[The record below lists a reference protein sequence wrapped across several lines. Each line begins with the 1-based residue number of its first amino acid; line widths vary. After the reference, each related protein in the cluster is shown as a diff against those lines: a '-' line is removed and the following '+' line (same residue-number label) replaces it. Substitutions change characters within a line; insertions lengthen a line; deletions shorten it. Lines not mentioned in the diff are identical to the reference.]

1 MNAMQRTEIR
11 LSGFGGQGIILAA
24 YILGK
29 AAALNDHKHA
39 TMTQNYGPESRGGAC
54 SGQVIISDA
63 PVSYPHLTR
72 PHIEVVMSQEAYA
85 RYSCDLVPGG
95 LLLIDEDLVHRDGN
109 GADSSSQVR
118 VESGERQAAGARLFG
133 IPATRIAEQELGRKM
148 VANIVM
154 LGFLAALDA
163 TVSANALRQ
172 SVRDSVPKGSE
183 ELNLRAFERGY
194 TYGVKLLEEKQKE
207 ETA

>member
-1 MNAMQRTEIR
+1 MGRIEIR

-29 AAALNDHKHA
+29 AAALYDHKFA

-72 PHIEVVMSQEAYA
+72 PHLVVAMSQEAYVK
-85 RYSCDLVPGG
+85 YSENLADGG
-95 LLLIDEDLVHRDGN
+95 LLLIDEDLVLP
-109 GADSSSQVR
+109 SQPAPHA
-118 VESGERQAAGARLFG
+118 SPGEAYSAEKNRPNTRLYS
-133 IPATRIAEQELGRKM
+133 IPATRIAEKELGRKM

-163 TVSANALRQ
+163 SVSAEALRQ
-172 SVRDSVPKGSE
+172 SVRESVPKGSE
-183 ELNLRAFERGY
+183 DLNLAAFERGY
-194 TYGVKLLEEKQKE
+194 AYGRRLQEQTLQKE
-207 ETA
+207 AA

>member
-1 MNAMQRTEIR
+1 MERIEIR

-29 AAALNDHKHA
+29 AAALHDYKHA

-72 PHIEVVMSQEAYA
+72 PNVFVAMSQEAFA
-85 RYSCDLVPGG
+85 KYSGDLVDGG
-95 LLLIDEDLVHRDGN
+95 LLLIEEDLV
-109 GADSSSQVR
+109 QVDRAMPAR
-118 VESGERQAAGARLFG
+118 VHA
-133 IPATRIAEQELGRKM
+133 IPATRIAEKELGRKM

-154 LGFLAALDA
+154 LGFLAALDHSVTA
-163 TVSANALRQ
+163 DALRQ
-172 SVRDSVPKGSE
+172 AVRDSVPKGTE
-183 ELNLRAFERGY
+183 DFNLQAFERGHAHGM
-194 TYGVKLLEEKQKE
+194 TLLERAKE
-207 ETA
+207 SA

>member
-1 MNAMQRTEIR
+1 MMSRTEIR

-29 AAALNDHKHA
+29 AAALHDHKHA

-72 PHIEVVMSQEAYA
+72 PHVVVAMSQEAYTK
-85 RYSCDLVPGG
+85 YSGDLVDGG
-95 LLLIDEDLVHRDGN
+95 LLLIDEDLVQTKGPALS
-109 GADSSSQVR
+109 G
-118 VESGERQAAGARLFG
+118 VEGGMANARLYR
-133 IPATRIAEQELGRKM
+133 IPATRIAEEMGQKM

-154 LGFLAALDA
+154 LGFLAALDSS
-163 TVSANALRQ
+163 VSPEALRQ
-172 SVRDSVPKGSE
+172 AVRDSVPKGSE
-183 ELNLRAFERGY
+183 ELNLKAFERGHS
-194 TYGVKLLEEKQKE
+194 YGKQLLEARQKS
-207 ETA
+207 

>member
-1 MNAMQRTEIR
+1 MGRIEIR

-29 AAALNDHKHA
+29 AAALYDHKFA

-72 PHIEVVMSQEAYA
+72 PHLVVAMSQEAYVK
-85 RYSCDLVPGG
+85 YSENLAHGG
-95 LLLIDEDLVHRDGN
+95 LLLIDEDLVLP
-109 GADSSSQVR
+109 SQPAPHA
-118 VESGERQAAGARLFG
+118 SPGEAYSAEKNRPNTRLYS
-133 IPATRIAEQELGRKM
+133 IPATRIAEKELGRKM

-163 TVSANALRQ
+163 SVSAEALRQ
-172 SVRDSVPKGSE
+172 SVRESVPKGSE
-183 ELNLRAFERGY
+183 DLNLAAFERGY
-194 TYGVKLLEEKQKE
+194 AYGRRLQEQTLQKE
-207 ETA
+207 AA

>member
-1 MNAMQRTEIR
+1 MSRIEIR

-29 AAALNDHKHA
+29 AASLHDHKHA

-72 PHIEVVMSQEAYA
+72 PQVVVAMSQEAYLK
-85 RYSCDLVPGG
+85 YSGDLMDGG
-95 LLLIDEDLVHRDGN
+95 LLLTDEDLVQTN
-109 GADSSSQVR
+109 G
-118 VESGERQAAGARLFG
+118 GAANARLYR
-133 IPATRIAEQELGRKM
+133 IPATRIAEKEIGRKM

-154 LGFLAALDA
+154 LGFLAALDHS
-163 TVSANALRQ
+163 VSPEALRQ
-172 SVRDSVPKGSE
+172 AVRDSVPKGSE
-183 ELNLRAFERGY
+183 DLNIGAFDCGYKYGQQLLEQNLR
-194 TYGVKLLEEKQKE
+194 EKR
-207 ETA
+207 T